1 MAKEIS
7 NSGIMIADS
16 RRIEDKVYIVR
27 GVQVMLDFELAE
39 IYGYTTGK
47 LNERVKDNKERF
59 LGEEFM
65 FRLSKEEYQNLIS
78 KNRISSWG
86 GTRHMP
92 YAFTEQGIYMLMTVL
107 KGDLAVSQSR
117 KLVKMF
123 KRMKEYITRSEP
135 ILNTSIKLL
144 AIQTEEN
151 TKAIK
156 RMESNM
162 VTHDDLTD
170 FMKLFDSGIKNEEV
184 LIMDGKP
191 FKADLA
197 YQKIYKKAKKN
208 IFVIDD
214 YISIKTLTHLTV
226 VNPRIKIT
234 IITDNKGKA
243 LRLSEYEDFM
253 AEYPEINITF
263 LKSNGRIHDRYIV
276 LDYDNKESKVY
287 HSGASIKDAGKRIT
301 SITELKDKELYKQLV
316 KELLNNP
323 ELILR

>member
-1 MAKEIS
+1 
-7 NSGIMIADS
+7 
-16 RRIEDKVYIVR
+16 
-27 GVQVMLDFELAE
+27 
-39 IYGYTTGK
+39 
-47 LNERVKDNKERF
+47 
-59 LGEEFM
+59 
-65 FRLSKEEYQNLIS
+65 
-78 KNRISSWG
+78 
-86 GTRHMP
+86 
-92 YAFTEQGIYMLMTVL
+92 MLMTIL
-107 KGDLAVSQSR
+107 RGDLATKQSLALIR
-117 KLVKMF
+117 LF
-123 KRMKEYITRSEP
+123 KRMKDYVLVSEP
-135 ILNTSIKLL
+135 IFHTNIKLL
-144 AIQTEEN
+144 AEQTEYN

-170 FMKLFDSGIKNEEV
+170 FMKLFDSGIKDEEV

-243 LRLSEYEDFM
+243 LRLSEYEDFI
-253 AEYPEINITF
+253 AEYPGINITF